1 MEHMMRLAASAAVLL
16 VATGLAMA
24 EDKLIELEDTVMVA
38 PLGMSVEQI
47 EDLDV
52 YVDGRKVGEVEEVI
66 GTDPASPTA
75 LVIDFD
81 GDSVF
86 GDRDD
91 MIVQIARFVASGGR
105 LVTDL
110 SPTEVASLDVWK
122 D

>member
-1 MEHMMRLAASAAVLL
+1 MRLAASAAVLL
-16 VATGLAMA
+16 AATGLAMA
-24 EDKLIELEDTVMVA
+24 QDKLIELEDTVMVA
-38 PLGMSVEQI
+38 PLGMSVGQI

-66 GTDPASPTA
+66 GTDPANPTA

-81 GDSVF
+81 GDSAF

>member
-1 MEHMMRLAASAAVLL
+1 MRLAASAAVLL